1 MISNI
6 SRLVRDSF
14 KSVYKN
20 FNANDVQT
28 VLYDIEYHNVAYL
41 HFIHEDKSQSVMNL
55 FTGEIDVLDS
65 EGKVLRTFEYE
76 NIRAGLE
83 DIMCR

>member
-6 SRLVRDSF
+6 SRLVRNSC

-20 FNANDVQT
+20 FNADDVQT

-41 HFIHEDKSQSVMNL
+41 HFIHKDKSQSIMNL
-55 FTGEIDVLDS
+55 FTGEIDLLDS
-65 EGKVLRTFEYE
+65 QGKVLKTYEYE